1 MDPVIVEIGPLA
13 IRWYGVMVALTV
25 VVGMAVAYRI
35 GPRMGVSHEIVD
47 RTVFGF
53 AAVALIGAR
62 LGYVVS
68 HPREFGTLVNII
80 RIDLGGLTS
89 HGAIAAGLLYL
100 AWAGR
105 RYGVSTWSLTD
116 VYGWT
121 IPIGNIFVRLG
132 NFINGELYGDPTAL
146 PWGVRFPAAPELP
159 RHPLQIYEMV
169 LAGVIL
175 VVAGRVACHR
185 RFEGQVFWTIV
196 AATSAGR
203 LVFDLMRSEVRI
215 AGWLTMGQ
223 VPAIVLVAWAAAA
236 LWRGRPGTAAGR

>member
-1 MDPVIVEIGPLA
+1 MDPVIFEIGPFA

-25 VVGMAVAYRI
+25 VVGMAVAYRV
-35 GPRMGVSHEIVD
+35 GPRMGASPEVVD

-53 AAVALIGAR
+53 AASALVGAR

-68 HPREFGTLVNII
+68 HPGEFGTLASVI

-105 RYGVSTWSLTD
+105 RHGVSMWSLTD
-116 VYGWT
+116 VYGWV
-121 IPIGNIFVRLG
+121 IPIGNIFIRFG
-132 NFINGELYGDPTAL
+132 NFVNGELYGDPTAL
-146 PWGVRFPAAPELP
+146 PWGIRFPSSPEVA
-159 RHPLQIYEMV
+159 RHPLQIYEMA
-169 LAGVIL
+169 LAFVVI
-175 VVAGRVACHR
+175 AAAARVASRR
-185 RFEGQVFWTIV
+185 RFPGQVFWTIV

-223 VPAIVLVAWAAAA
+223 IPALLLVAWAAAA
-236 LWRGRPGTAAGR
+236 LWQGLRRAEARR